1 MVTGHY
7 PTSLKEALAL
17 LEAHPG
23 ALLISGGTDVM
34 VVKKEADHVIFLNQI
49 EELKQVEGGEETE
62 EAVSGKAVLRIGAGV
77 TYVHLLAHPLIPEV
91 LKQAISGIAS
101 PAIRNIGTMAG
112 NICNASPA
120 GDTLPVLYAL
130 DAKVVIQGNELGKM
144 YTRKVPIE
152 AFIQGIRK
160 IALKPT
166 ELVAAIEIPV
176 DAYKKMNRCAYEK
189 VGARKS
195 EAISKLSFI
204 GLANIEEDVVS
215 DIKIAFG
222 SVSITVVRRRGLEE
236 QLIGKKVSAL
246 KAEKEEILKA
256 YAEFI
261 TPIDDQRS
269 TATYRK
275 TVCINLLRDFLENL

>member
-17 LEAHPG
+17 LEKHQG

-34 VVKKEADHVIFLNQI
+34 VVKKEAEHVIFLNQI
-49 EELKQVEGGEETE
+49 EELKHVE
-62 EAVSGKAVLRIGAGV
+62 EAKEAAHGKSILRIGAGV
-77 TYVHLLAHPLIPEV
+77 TYAHMLSHPLIPKV
-91 LKQAISGIAS
+91 LKQAVLGIAS

-130 DAKVVIQGNELGKM
+130 DAKVIIHGNEAGKM
-144 YTRKVPIE
+144 NTRKVPIE

-160 IALKPT
+160 IDLKPT
-166 ELVAAIEIPV
+166 ELVAAIEIPIE
-176 DAYKKMNRCAYEK
+176 AYEKMNRCADEK

-204 GLANIEEDVVS
+204 
-215 DIKIAFG
+215 
-222 SVSITVVRRRGLEE
+222 
-236 QLIGKKVSAL
+236 
-246 KAEKEEILKA
+246 
-256 YAEFI
+256 
-261 TPIDDQRS
+261 
-269 TATYRK
+269 
-275 TVCINLLRDFLENL
+275 

>member
-7 PTSLKEALAL
+7 PKSLKEALAL
-17 LEAHPG
+17 LEEHPG

-34 VVKKEADHVIFLNQI
+34 VVRKEAEHVIFLNQI
-49 EELKQVEGGEETE
+49 EELKQMEEGEES
-62 EAVSGKAVLRIGAGV
+62 ASGKSILRIGAGV
-77 TYVHLLAHPLIPEV
+77 AYVHMLDHPLIPKV

-130 DAKVVIQGNELGKM
+130 DAKVVIQGNEAGKM
-144 YTRKVPIE
+144 YTREVPIE

-166 ELVAAIEIPV
+166 ELVSAIEIPIE
-176 DAYKKMNRCAYEK
+176 AYEKMNRCAYEK

-204 GLANIEEDVVS
+204 GLAEVEEDIVKA
-215 DIKIAFG
+215 IKIAFG
-222 SVSITVVRRRGLEE
+222 SVSITVVRRRELEE
-236 QLIGKKVSAL
+236 QMIGKKVAAL
-246 KAEKEEILKA
+246 KTEKEEILRE

-269 TATYRK
+269 TAAYRK
-275 TVCINLLRDFLENL
+275 SVCMNLLRDFLENL